1 MNNLLVIGAG
11 GHGRVVTDAAI
22 AEGRYDKVGFLDDRF
37 EECKS
42 TLGKPVLGPLSAAS
56 SLLNEYSDAVVAIG
70 DNRLRL
76 ELINKLLLLGFFVPV
91 IIHPKASVGIEAR
104 LGPGTVILANA
115 VVNTGSVLGIGVI
128 VNTGATVDHDNVL
141 GDGVH
146 ISPGVHLGGEIF
158 IGSCSWIGTGAVIIP
173 QVQVGE
179 YSIVGAGAVVIR
191 NVPDG
196 VTVVGVPAHILQKGS
211 DNKDGDSQ

>member
-11 GHGRVVTDAAI
+11 GHGRVVADAAL
-22 AEGRYDKVGFLDDRF
+22 AAGRYDTVGFLDDRF
-37 EECKS
+37 AEYKS
-42 TLGKPVLGPLSAAS
+42 ALGKPVLGPISAALS
-56 SLLNEYSDAVVAIG
+56 FLHEYSDAVVAIG
-70 DNRLRL
+70 DNQLRL
-76 ELINKLLLLGFFVPV
+76 ELINKLLLLGFYIPV
-91 IIHPKASVGIEAR
+91 IIHPKAAVGADIR

-141 GDGVH
+141 GDGAHV
-146 ISPGVHLGGEIF
+146 SPGVHLAGEVS
-158 IGSCSWIGTGAVIIP
+158 IGSFSWIGTGAVIIP

-179 YSIVGAGAVVIR
+179 HSIVGAGAVVIR

-196 VTVVGVPAHILQKGS
+196 VTVVGVPAHILRKGS
-211 DNKDGDSQ
+211 DNEDGDSK